1 MGNYLIFLIVSI
13 HAVGLV
19 ILFFLSYKSMQLG
32 LLSCFSYRA
41 IPCSWVYLVCD
52 LNT

>member
-1 MGNYLIFLIVSI
+1 MGNYLVFLIVQF
-13 HAVGLV
+13 HAVRLV
-19 ILFFLSYKSMQLG
+19 VLFFLSYKSMQLG

-41 IPCSWVYLVCD
+41 IPCSWACLVCD